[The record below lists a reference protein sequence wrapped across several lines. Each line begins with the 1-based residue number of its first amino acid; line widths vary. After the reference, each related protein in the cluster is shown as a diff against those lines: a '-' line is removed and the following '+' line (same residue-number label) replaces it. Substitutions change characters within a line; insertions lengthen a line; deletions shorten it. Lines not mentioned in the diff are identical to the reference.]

1 MGVHIIMKQK
11 IQSMRETIEAR
22 LAEVKSTAELRE
34 IRSAYLSRT
43 GEIPA
48 LMKLLGSLPKEERP
62 EAGKYINEFKNWATE
77 RIEECEASLAAK
89 ELAERYEREAVDI
102 TMPAECRPMGA
113 LHPVTL
119 VRDELVRIFAGMGFV
134 MYEGR
139 EIEDDYHNFTA
150 LNQPK
155 DHPARDKQD
164 TFYVTDDILL
174 RTHTSP
180 GQIHMMETTKPPFK
194 AVMPG
199 RVFRCDDDATHAPM
213 FHQIEGLVIDK
224 GLSLCDLHGLL
235 DTLAKAMFSADTKT
249 RFRPSYFPFT
259 EPSVEVDV
267 SCMECGG
274 KGCRL
279 CKGTGWIE
287 ILGGGVVNRR
297 VIENCGLDPDEWTGL
312 AFGAGLE
319 RIAMLKY
326 GLNNI
331 HLFYD
336 GDVRILSQF
345 H

>member
-1 MGVHIIMKQK
+1 MKEK
-11 IQSMRETIEAR
+11 IQALRERIEQS
-22 LAEVKSTAELRE
+22 LAEADTTAALRE
-34 IRSAYLSRT
+34 IRSAFLSRT

-48 LMKLLGSLPKEERP
+48 LMKQLGALPKEERP
-62 EAGKYINEFKNWATE
+62 GAGKYINEFKDWASGIIE
-77 RIEECEASLAAK
+77 RREAELAAR
-89 ELAERYEREAVDI
+89 ELEARYARETVDI
-102 TMPAECRPMGA
+102 TMPAEAAPQGS

-119 VRDELVRIFAGMGFV
+119 VRDELTRIFSGMGFTV
-134 MYEGR
+134 YEGR

-180 GQIHMMETTKPPFK
+180 CQIHMMETTQPPFK
-194 AVMPG
+194 VICPG

-213 FHQIEGLVIDK
+213 FHQMEGLVIDR

-235 DTLAKAMFSADTKT
+235 DTLAKAMFSSEART

-267 SCMECGG
+267 SCFECGG

-312 AFGAGLE
+312 AFGAGIE

>member
-1 MGVHIIMKQK
+1 MKEK
-11 IQSMRETIEAR
+11 IQALRANVETAIA
-22 LAEVKSTAELRE
+22 AATDTAALRE
-34 IRSAYLSRT
+34 ARSAYLGRT

-48 LMKLLGSLPKEERP
+48 LMKQLGSLPKEERP
-62 EAGKYINEFKNWATE
+62 EAGKVINEFKNFVSDMFDARE
-77 RIEECEASLAAK
+77 SELAAA
-89 ELAERYEREAVDI
+89 ELCARYEREAIDI
-102 TMPAECRPMGA
+102 SMPAERPALGS

-119 VRDELVRIFAGMGFV
+119 VKDELVRIFSGMGFTL
-134 MYEGR
+134 YEGR

-150 LNQPK
+150 LNQPA

-164 TFYVTDDILL
+164 TFYITDDILL

-180 GQIHMMETTKPPFK
+180 GQIHLMESVKPPFK
-194 AVMPG
+194 AVAPG

-213 FHQIEGLVIDK
+213 FHQMEGLVIDK
-224 GLSLCDLHGLL
+224 GLSMCDLHGLL
-235 DTLAKAMFSADTKT
+235 DTLAKAMFSSDART

-267 SCMECGG
+267 SCFECGG

-312 AFGAGLE
+312 AFGTGLE

-326 GLNNI
+326 GINNI
-331 HLFYD
+331 HLLYD

-345 H
+345 K

>member
-1 MGVHIIMKQK
+1 MGVIMKEN
-11 IQSMRETIEAR
+11 IQALRERIETSLESAG
-22 LAEVKSTAELRE
+22 STSALRE
-34 IRSAYLSRT
+34 IRSAFLSRT

-48 LMKLLGSLPKEERP
+48 LMKQLGALPKEERP
-62 EAGKYINEFKNWATE
+62 EAGKYINEFKEWASGLIE
-77 RIEECEASLAAK
+77 RREAELAAR
-89 ELAERYEREAVDI
+89 ELAARYERETVDI
-102 TMPAECRPMGA
+102 TMPAVAAPQGS
-113 LHPVTL
+113 LHPVTI
-119 VRDELVRIFAGMGFV
+119 VRDELTRIFSGMGFTV
-134 MYEGR
+134 YEGR

-180 GQIHMMETTKPPFK
+180 CQIHMMETTKPPFK
-194 AVMPG
+194 VICPG

-213 FHQIEGLVIDK
+213 FHQMEGLVIDR

-235 DTLAKAMFSADTKT
+235 DTLAKAMFSSDART

-267 SCMECGG
+267 SCFECGG

-312 AFGAGLE
+312 AFGAGIE